1 VTERAGSG
9 RTAGGRRDRT
19 GRSGRSATRSAARSA
34 RTQPSGGS
42 TGRTAPARA
51 RSSGTRSAARRD
63 RAATRPAARR
73 PAAAHGGR
81 GGRRGHQ
88 GAGERDD
95 RGGPRSRGAGPVGRL
110 RSSTPRTR
118 SFALLA
124 GLIVLFLVV
133 VTRLVYVQT
142 IGAAQYVA
150 YGVEQRIEPIELAG
164 GRGAIY
170 DRNGDQLA
178 MSIPQTTIA
187 ADPSIVE
194 DPQDAARRLA
204 PVLGVDE
211 NTLLRQL
218 TDDVRFVYLK
228 RQVPDDVAEAVEAL
242 DIPGVLLFGEQARLN
257 PSEDLAAALL
267 GSVDPD
273 SVGTS
278 GVEQTYE
285 DQLSGEPGH
294 LVVERDPEGR
304 TIPAGRHQIDP
315 ARPGDDLILTLDRSL
330 QWEVERILSQQISA
344 VGAKGGIVIVSNP
357 ETGEILAMA
366 NQETDPATGVV
377 HNTTND
383 LAVTANYEPGSV
395 NKVITLAAALEE
407 GLVTPE
413 QVVQVPSS
421 LQVADHT
428 YSDSHP
434 GNLTVTDV
442 LAKSS
447 NVGTIKIAQL
457 LGEDR
462 LDEYLRRFGFGRDTG
477 LGLPHEENGQVPP
490 LDDWS
495 GTSIGSIPLG
505 QGISVTAMQMLFAY
519 NVIANDGVYVPP
531 ALVAATRDSEG
542 ERHETPPGASRRVV
556 SPTTAEQMRAMLTEV
571 IDHGTGTAAAI
582 DGYDAAGKTGTARK
596 PQEGGGYQDAAG
608 NYHYISTFAG
618 FLPADDPKLSV
629 IVVIDEP
636 STSPYAATVAA
647 PAFAEIGRY
656 AARTMG
662 VAPGLVPPAPPL
674 AIDTGGGR
682 VRATPA
688 AAQTTVPPTTVAP
701 DPAAAAPPTTAT
713 PDPAAAASGAAATPG
728 APGG

>member
-1 VTERAGSG
+1 V
-9 RTAGGRRDRT
+9 
-19 GRSGRSATRSAARSA
+19 ATRSAAR
-34 RTQPSGGS
+34 
-42 TGRTAPARA
+42 
-51 RSSGTRSAARRD
+51 
-63 RAATRPAARR
+63 RPASE
-73 PAAAHGGR
+73 PGTR
-81 GGRRGHQ
+81 GGRSGRG
-88 GAGERDD
+88 GAGERQG
-95 RGGPRSRGAGPVGRL
+95 RRGPRSRDARGPIRRL
-110 RSSTPRTR
+110 RGNTPRTR

-124 GLIVLFLVV
+124 SLIVLFLVV
-133 VTRLVYVQT
+133 VVRLVYVQT
-142 IGAAQYVA
+142 IGASQYVA
-150 YGVEQRIEPIELAG
+150 YGVEQRIQPIELAG

-170 DRNGDQLA
+170 DRNGTDLA
-178 MSIPQTTIA
+178 ISIPQTTIA

-194 DPQDAARRLA
+194 DPQDAARKLA
-204 PVLGVDE
+204 PVLGIDE
-211 NTLLRQL
+211 ITLLRQL
-218 TDDVRFVYLK
+218 TEDVRFVHLK
-228 RQVPDDVAEAVEAL
+228 RQVPDEVADAVEAL
-242 DIPGVLLFGEQARLN
+242 DIPGILLFGEQARFN
-257 PSEDLAAALL
+257 PSGDLAAALL
-267 GSVDPD
+267 GSVGYDND
-273 SVGTS
+273 GLS
-278 GVEQTYE
+278 GVEQAYE

-315 ARPGDDLILTLDRSL
+315 ARPGDDLILTIDRSL

-377 HNTTND
+377 HNSTND
-383 LAVTANYEPGSV
+383 RAVTANYEPGSV

-407 GLVTPE
+407 GLVSPE

-428 YSDSHP
+428 YQDSHP
-434 GNLTVTDV
+434 GNLTVTDI

-457 LGEDR
+457 LGEER

-490 LDDWS
+490 VDDWS

-542 ERHETPPGASRRVV
+542 ERHDAPPGASRRVV
-556 SPTTAEQMRAMLTEV
+556 SPTTAEQMRAMLAEV

-596 PQEGGGYQDAAG
+596 PQDNGSYKDAAG

-636 STSPYAATVAA
+636 TTSPYAATVAA

-662 VAPGLVPPAPPL
+662 VAPGLTAPAAPL
-674 AIDTGGGR
+674 AIDTSGGR
-682 VRATPA
+682 VRAAPA
-688 AAQTTVPPTTVAP
+688 AGPTTVPPTTVAP
-701 DPAAAAPPTTAT
+701 DPAAAEPPATAT
-713 PDPAAAASGAAATPG
+713 PDPAAAAAGAATTPG
-728 APGG
+728 SPGG

>member
-1 VTERAGSG
+1 MR
-9 RTAGGRRDRT
+9 
-19 GRSGRSATRSAARSA
+19 
-34 RTQPSGGS
+34 
-42 TGRTAPARA
+42 
-51 RSSGTRSAARRD
+51 
-63 RAATRPAARR
+63 
-73 PAAAHGGR
+73 
-81 GGRRGHQ
+81 
-88 GAGERDD
+88 
-95 RGGPRSRGAGPVGRL
+95 RL
-110 RSSTPRTR
+110 RGNTPRTR

-124 GLIVLFLVV
+124 SLIVLFLVV
-133 VTRLVYVQT
+133 VVRLVYVQT
-142 IGAAQYVA
+142 IGASQYVA

-178 MSIPQTTIA
+178 ISIPQTTIA

-204 PVLGVDE
+204 PVLGLDE
-211 NTLLRQL
+211 IALLRQL
-218 TDDVRFVYLK
+218 TEDVRFVYLK
-228 RQVPDDVAEAVEAL
+228 RQVADDVAEAVEAL
-242 DIPGVLLFGEQARLN
+242 DIPGVLLFGEQARFN
-257 PSEDLAAALL
+257 PSGDLAAALL

-273 SVGTS
+273 SLGTS
-278 GVEQTYE
+278 GVEQSYE

-315 ARPGDDLILTLDRSL
+315 ARPGDDLVLTIDRSL

-344 VGAKGGIVIVSNP
+344 VGAQGGTVIVSNP

-366 NQETDPATGVV
+366 NQETDPATGLV
-377 HNTTND
+377 HNSTND

-428 YSDSHP
+428 YHDSHP

-457 LGEDR
+457 LGEER

-490 LDDWS
+490 LEDWS

-542 ERHETPPGASRRVV
+542 ERQDAAPGASRRVV
-556 SPTTAEQMRAMLTEV
+556 SPTTAEQMRAMLAEV

-582 DGYDAAGKTGTARK
+582 DGYEAAGKTGTARK
-596 PQEGGGYQDAAG
+596 PQEGGDYRDAAG

-636 STSPYAATVAA
+636 TSSPYAATVAA

-662 VAPGLVPPAPPL
+662 VAPGLAPPTPPL

-688 AAQTTVPPTTVAP
+688 AAPTTVPPTTVAP
-701 DPAAAAPPTTAT
+701 DPAAAAPPTTVA
-713 PDPAAAASGAAATPG
+713 PDPAAALSGAATTPG

>member
-1 VTERAGSG
+1 MTERAGSG

-19 GRSGRSATRSAARSA
+19 GRSGRSGTRSPARSA
-34 RTQPSGGS
+34 RSQPSG
-42 TGRTAPARA
+42 
-51 RSSGTRSAARRD
+51 RSSGRRAPSRARPTGGRSTAPRD
-63 RAATRPAARR
+63 RSATRPATRRRTADRGRPGRARGGGE
-73 PAAAHGGR
+73 GGR
-81 GGRRGHQ
+81 I
-88 GAGERDD
+88 
-95 RGGPRSRGAGPVGRL
+95 GRL
-110 RSSTPRTR
+110 RGNTPRTR

-133 VTRLVYVQT
+133 VVRLVYVQT
-142 IGAAQYVA
+142 IGASQYVA

-170 DRNGDQLA
+170 DRNETDLA
-178 MSIPQTTIA
+178 ISIPQTTIA
-187 ADPSIVE
+187 ADPSIVD
-194 DPQDAARRLA
+194 DPQDAARKLA

-211 NTLLRQL
+211 ITLLRQL
-218 TDDVRFVYLK
+218 TEDVRFVHLK
-228 RQVPDDVAEAVEAL
+228 RQVPDEVADAVEAL
-242 DIPGVLLFGEQARLN
+242 DIPGVLLFGEQARFN
-257 PSEDLAAALL
+257 PSGDLATALL
-267 GSVDPD
+267 GR
-273 SVGTS
+273 VGYDNDGLS
-278 GVEQTYE
+278 GVEQAYE

-315 ARPGDDLILTLDRSL
+315 ARPGDDLILTIDRSL
-330 QWEVERILSQQISA
+330 QWEVERILSQQIGA
-344 VGAKGGIVIVSNP
+344 VGAKGGIAIVSNP

-366 NQETDPATGVV
+366 NQETDPASGIV
-377 HNTTND
+377 HNSTND
-383 LAVTANYEPGSV
+383 FAVTANYEPGSV

-407 GLVTPE
+407 GLVSPE

-428 YSDSHP
+428 YQDSHP
-434 GNLTVTDV
+434 GSLTVTDI

-457 LGEDR
+457 LGEER
-462 LDEYLRRFGFGRDTG
+462 LDEYLRRFGFGRDTA
-477 LGLPHEENGQVPP
+477 LGLPHEENGHVPP
-490 LDDWS
+490 VDEWS

-519 NVIANDGVYVPP
+519 NVIANDGMYVPP

-542 ERHETPPGASRRVV
+542 ERHDAPPEASRRVV
-556 SPTTAEQMRAMLTEV
+556 SPTTAAQMRAMLADV

-596 PQEGGGYQDAAG
+596 PQDGGGYRDAAG

-662 VAPGLVPPAPPL
+662 VAPGLAPPAPPL
-674 AIDTGGGR
+674 AIDTDGGR

-688 AAQTTVPPTTVAP
+688 AAPTTAPPTTAAPDPAVTAPPATVAP
-701 DPAAAAPPTTAT
+701 DPAT
-713 PDPAAAASGAAATPG
+713 AASGAATTPG

>member
-1 VTERAGSG
+1 
-9 RTAGGRRDRT
+9 
-19 GRSGRSATRSAARSA
+19 
-34 RTQPSGGS
+34 
-42 TGRTAPARA
+42 
-51 RSSGTRSAARRD
+51 
-63 RAATRPAARR
+63 
-73 PAAAHGGR
+73 
-81 GGRRGHQ
+81 
-88 GAGERDD
+88 
-95 RGGPRSRGAGPVGRL
+95 
-110 RSSTPRTR
+110 
-118 SFALLA
+118 
-124 GLIVLFLVV
+124 
-133 VTRLVYVQT
+133 
-142 IGAAQYVA
+142 
-150 YGVEQRIEPIELAG
+150 
-164 GRGAIY
+164 
-170 DRNGDQLA
+170 
-178 MSIPQTTIA
+178 
-187 ADPSIVE
+187 
-194 DPQDAARRLA
+194 
-204 PVLGVDE
+204 
-211 NTLLRQL
+211 
-218 TDDVRFVYLK
+218 
-228 RQVPDDVAEAVEAL
+228 
-242 DIPGVLLFGEQARLN
+242 
-257 PSEDLAAALL
+257 
-267 GSVDPD
+267 
-273 SVGTS
+273 
-278 GVEQTYE
+278 
-285 DQLSGEPGH
+285 
-294 LVVERDPEGR
+294 
-304 TIPAGRHQIDP
+304 
-315 ARPGDDLILTLDRSL
+315 
-330 QWEVERILSQQISA
+330 
-344 VGAKGGIVIVSNP
+344 
-357 ETGEILAMA
+357 
-366 NQETDPATGVV
+366 
-377 HNTTND
+377 
-383 LAVTANYEPGSV
+383 
-395 NKVITLAAALEE
+395 
-407 GLVTPE
+407 
-413 QVVQVPSS
+413 
-421 LQVADHT
+421 VADHT

-457 LGEDR
+457 LGEER

-636 STSPYAATVAA
+636 TTSPYAATVAA

-662 VAPGLVPPAPPL
+662 VAPGPVPPAPPL

-688 AAQTTVPPTTVAP
+688 AAPTTVPPTTVAP
-701 DPAAAAPPTTAT
+701 DPASAAPPTTLT
-713 PDPAAAASGAAATPG
+713 LDPASAASGAATTPG